1 MVENKKPTNAQKEED
16 DWNFSLD
23 TNVVEELQKNE
34 PEPPKNSMKGIIKTK
49 AESSK
54 LALDED
60 AVPKARSR
68 SDMAKEVG
76 EEARE
81 VEEVVFAGPARRAIA
96 GVIDFVLLWGYIFLS
111 KISAPYM
118 RIAIQVFLDKYR
130 IKPDLDEVMFLHVL
144 WAIAFL
150 FISFCLLIAPT
161 SFAHHS
167 WGKKIM
173 KLKVTGIE
181 KNFMP
186 IGKTFMRE
194 LFLKPISMVSIFGL
208 AMYFFND
215 NKQTLHDKICD
226 TVVIVNNDA
235 DDEE

>member
-1 MVENKKPTNAQKEED
+1 MVENKKPTNAKKGED

-23 TNVVEELQKNE
+23 ANVVEELQKKE

-49 AESSK
+49 AQSNH

-60 AVPKARSR
+60 AVPKAKSR
-68 SDMAKEVG
+68 SEMAKEVG

-81 VEEVVFAGPARRAIA
+81 VEEVVFAGPAARAVA
-96 GVIDFVLLWGYIFLS
+96 GIIDFVLFCVYVFLA
-111 KISAPYM
+111 KIASPYM
-118 RIAIQVFLDKYR
+118 RIAIQIFLDKYR
-130 IKPDLDEVMFLHVL
+130 IKPDVDEVLFLNVL
-144 WAIAFL
+144 WGIAFL

-173 KLKVTGIE
+173 KLKVTGTE

-186 IGKTFMRE
+186 IGKTYLRE
-194 LFLKPISMVSIFGL
+194 LVLKPISMLSVIGL
-208 AMYFFND
+208 VMYFFNE
-215 NKQTLHDKICD
+215 NKQTLHDKLCD
-226 TVVIVNNDA
+226 TFVIENNET
-235 DDEE
+235 EE

>member
-1 MVENKKPTNAQKEED
+1 MAENKKPSTTNKGED

-23 TNVVEELQKNE
+23 SNVVEELQKNE

-54 LALDED
+54 LTLDEN
-60 AVPKARSR
+60 AVPKAKSR
-68 SDMAKEVG
+68 SEMAKEVG

-81 VEEVVFAGPARRAIA
+81 VEEVVFAGPASRAIA
-96 GVIDFVLLWGYIFLS
+96 GIIDFVLLWVYVFLG
-111 KISAPYM
+111 KIAAPYL

-130 IKPDLDEVMFLHVL
+130 IKPDVNEVVFMNVL
-144 WAIAFL
+144 WGLAFAFIA
-150 FISFCLLIAPT
+150 FCLLIAPT

-173 KLKVTGIE
+173 KLKVTGVE

-194 LFLKPISMVSIFGL
+194 LIYKPISMASVVGL

-215 NKQTLHDKICD
+215 NKQTLHDKLCD
-226 TVVIVNNDA
+226 TVVIVNNEL
-235 DDEE
+235 DEE